1 MRTMKV
7 ALLAISL
14 LGALSLSYAQQAPE
28 PPAASAQ
35 PAVLGDGAGAKYE
48 RVDNVHQVRFIEIF
62 LVGREASTGNIVA
75 AVYNSMNTA
84 KGIPASKDTAPQALL
99 EGLNFDHIQKEYGV
113 LGASLN
119 GPKLCLPDW
128 VEIDVGAERDFD
140 GLAAVWCAQL
150 NMGNNASV
158 GEIATYK
165 PVTIARDSGLGWNK
179 GTTVILLDDAE
190 GNTWVMKGFEL
201 GLKPQ
206 HTYDEFLAALP
217 GVYQKLPEGWK
228 VRVKTLEEDL
238 IEKPEGGVA
247 TIMKDEFFNVYDKTG
262 PGMTNYTP

>member
-1 MRTMKV
+1 
-7 ALLAISL
+7 
-14 LGALSLSYAQQAPE
+14 
-28 PPAASAQ
+28 
-35 PAVLGDGAGAKYE
+35 
-48 RVDNVHQVRFIEIF
+48 
-62 LVGREASTGNIVA
+62 
-75 AVYNSMNTA
+75 MNTA
-84 KGIPASKDTAPQALL
+84 KGIPASKDTSPQALL
-99 EGLNFDHIQKEYGV
+99 EGIDFDQVQKQYGV

-150 NMGNNASV
+150 NMGKNTSV
-158 GEIATYK
+158 AEIDPYT
-165 PVTIARDSGLGWNK
+165 PVTIARESGLGWNK

-206 HTYDEFLAALP
+206 YTYDEFLAALP

-262 PGMTNYTP
+262 PGMTNYKP